1 MNRHQRRKAE
11 KAEKAGRVKTKAV
24 AVQAGQRDII
34 STVNLADL
42 ATAMRK
48 VATAASSNIGSDCYI
63 HAAIVQAILADYDVE
78 SKLIVGYTAWRTGPG
93 SQDVITH
100 AAIQGADQYAAGGL
114 VNSDKA
120 LAYHVW
126 LEIGDNIFDV
136 TTYQLRQKMQ
146 ELNDADGG
154 NGVVSWCPDYLYVEK
169 EKISTLRDVIQKD
182 TGMFYYQHIPAVEDL
197 VLSKSNLL
205 DEDDVEMVRM
215 LFMHPEIDVIGP
227 NQINF

>member
-11 KAEKAGRVKTKAV
+11 KAGRVKTKTS
-24 AVQAGQRDII
+24 AGQTVQSDII
-34 STVNLADL
+34 SNVNLSYL
-42 ATAMRK
+42 AAAMRK

-63 HAAIVQAILADYDVE
+63 HAAIVQAILADYEVE

-93 SQDVITH
+93 IQDVITH

-126 LEIGDNIFDV
+126 LEIGDHIFDV
-136 TTYQLRQKMQ
+136 TTYQLKQKMQ
-146 ELNDADGG
+146 ELNAADGG
-154 NGVVSWCPDYLYVEK
+154 NGVVIWCPDYLYVEK
-169 EKISTLRDVIQKD
+169 RKISTLRDVIQKD

-205 DEDDVEMVRM
+205 DEDDVKTVRM
-215 LFMHPEIDVIGP
+215 LFLHPEIDVIGP